1 MSNARGMTGG
11 GGMLKLR
18 FDRYIRSSSLTGR
31 SFPVVVSQLCS
42 RVSFYILGKAKE
54 EMSAEKG

>member
-1 MSNARGMTGG
+1 
-11 GGMLKLR
+11 MLKLR
-18 FDRYIRSSSLTGR
+18 FNRYIRSSSLTGR